1 MQSSLEILLISIK
14 SNINTSMLFCHK
26 NALETLNIVS
36 AIHRVSLIIFA
47 GEKKQKFVTNFVTK
61 DVDAH

>member
-1 MQSSLEILLISIK
+1 MQSSFEINIGIK
-14 SNINTSMLFCHK
+14 SNINTSMLFCYK
-26 NALETLNIVS
+26 NALETLNIVN